1 MHVSLKDVIGRL
13 VKKGDISTTEKGI
26 RRMEVEVV
34 DERFIFFD
42 LTNMQV
48 QK

>member
-26 RRMEVEVV
+26 RRMEIEVV
-34 DERFIFFD
+34 DERFVFFYS
-42 LTNMQV
+42 TSM
-48 QK
+48 